1 MTGPEKL
8 LAGQLLAGQLADPF
22 AVLGMHPGAAG
33 GQVVRAYQ
41 PGAHTLLLRDMA
53 NPDVTIDAVH
63 MGSGLFEVEL
73 ADRAEPFVYELGV
86 DYGDGFR
93 HWSRDAYSFWPM
105 VSDYDQHLFNEG
117 RHHRIYDVL
126 GAHQRQVDGTS
137 GVHFVV
143 WAPNAR
149 RVSVIGDFNHWD
161 GRRQPMRSLGSS
173 GLWELFLPGLQAGT
187 VYKYEILSAA
197 GHLLSKADPCARA
210 TELPPKTA
218 SIVAPPLAHQ
228 WQDGA
233 WIAAR
238 ADRTWHREPLSIYE
252 VHAGSWRFGE
262 DGLPM
267 GWRDL
272 ARALGDHVV
281 ALGFTHVELMP
292 IAEFPF
298 GGSWGYQVTG
308 YFAPTSRFGTP
319 DDFAWFVDPL
329 HARGVGVIVDWVP
342 GHFPTDAHGLARFDG
357 SALYEHDDPRQGAH
371 PDWGTLIFNFGR
383 NEVCSFLLSNA
394 RFWLDQYHVDGLRV
408 DAVASMLYLDY
419 SREAGDWIPNRYGGR
434 ENLEAIE
441 FLRQM
446 NILVHADFPGILT
459 LAEESTAWPSVSR
472 PTDSGGLGFGFKWN
486 MGWMNDMLRY
496 MSKDPVYRRHH
507 QSDLTFGMLYAYT
520 ENFVLPLSHDE
531 VVHGKKSL
539 LDKMPGDEWQKFA
552 NLRLLYGYMFTSPGK
567 KLLFMGGEFGQWSEW
582 NYQRDLEWS
591 SLDYGPHAG
600 VQRLVRDLNAL
611 YREHP
616 GLHTSDCDPAGF
628 EWIDCQDAESS
639 AIAFERRGDD
649 GDSVVVVCNFTPV
662 AREAYRIG
670 LPRPGR
676 WIECLNTDSIV
687 YGGSGMGNAGAVT
700 SDDEPWH
707 NRRWSVS
714 LRLPPLATLVF
725 RPDSAQ

>member
-1 MTGPEKL
+1 MDGRD
-8 LAGQLLAGQLADPF
+8 QLLAGHHADPC
-22 AVLGMHPGAAG
+22 ACLGIHPDAAG
-33 GQVVRAYQ
+33 GQVIRSYHPDATSVTVRELADSSVTLEALDT
-41 PGAHTLLLRDMA
+41 GA
-53 NPDVTIDAVH
+53 
-63 MGSGLFEVEL
+63 GLFEVRL
-73 ADRAEPFVYELGV
+73 PDRDVPFVYELGV

-93 HWSRDAYSFWPM
+93 HWSRDPYSFGPM

-126 GAHQRQVDGTS
+126 GAHQREIDGAS

-161 GRRQPMRSLGSS
+161 GRRRPMRSLGSS
-173 GLWELFLPGLQAGT
+173 GLWELFLPGLGPGT
-187 VYKYEILSAA
+187 VYKFEILSVV

-210 TELPPKTA
+210 TEVPPRTA
-218 SIVAPPLAHQ
+218 SIVAPPLSHE
-228 WQDGA
+228 WQDDD
-233 WIAAR
+233 WILAR
-238 ADRTWHREPLSIYE
+238 QDKLWHREALSIYE
-252 VHAGSWRFGE
+252 VHPGSWRHGE
-262 DGLPM
+262 DGQPM

-272 ARALGDHVV
+272 ATALGDYVA
-281 ALGFTHVELMP
+281 ALGFTHIELMP

-308 YFAPTSRFGTP
+308 YFAPTSRFGGP
-319 DDFAWFVDPL
+319 DDFAWFVDHL
-329 HARGVGVIVDWVP
+329 HARGIGVILDWVP
-342 GHFPTDAHGLARFDG
+342 GHFPSDAHGLARFDG
-357 SALYEHDDPRQGAH
+357 TALYEHDDPRQGAH

-383 NEVCSFLLSNA
+383 AEVCSFLLSNA

-419 SREAGDWIPNRYGGR
+419 SREAGAWIPNRHGGR
-434 ENLEAIE
+434 ENLDAIA
-441 FLRQM
+441 FLQQM

-472 PTDSGGLGFGFKWN
+472 STDSGGLGFGFKWN

-496 MSKDPVYRRHH
+496 MSKDPIHRRHH
-507 QSDLTFGMLYAYT
+507 QSDLTFGMLYAYS

-539 LDKMPGDEWQKFA
+539 LNKMPGDEWQKFA
-552 NLRLLYGYMFTSPGK
+552 NLRLLYGYMFTWPGK

-582 NYQRDLEWS
+582 NYQRDLEWP
-591 SLDYGPHAG
+591 SLQYGPHAG
-600 VQRLVRDLNAL
+600 VQALVRDLNAL
-611 YREHP
+611 YRQHP
-616 GLHTSDCDPAGF
+616 GLHASDCDPAGF

-649 GDSVVVVCNFTPV
+649 GDCLVVVCNFTPLV
-662 AREAYRIG
+662 REAYRIG

-676 WIECLNTDSIV
+676 WVERLNTDATA
-687 YGGSGMGNAGAVT
+687 YGGSGIGNAGEVT
-700 SDDEPWH
+700 ADDAPRH

-714 LRLPPLATLVF
+714 LRLPPLSTLVF
-725 RPDSAQ
+725 QPDRVG